1 MEKEHCQKVKLGL
14 RRLERTDDT
23 ILANSSEMLKANNS
37 EFYSFDLFAVGA
49 LKRAISLSKGFRILI
64 QDWNLVTARAI
75 LRLQLDT
82 LLRFSAGW
90 LVENPH
96 KFAEDVLSGKRIDKL
111 VDKDGNK
118 LRDNYLC
125 MELGKKYEWIP
136 RVYQQTSA
144 FVHLS
149 GRHII
154 SALSDFNDKGMS
166 NKITISAID
175 DKYPDSSYIEAVN
188 CFQET
193 TDIFLTYVKGWTIT
207 KDKSITKITTSRP

>member
-1 MEKEHCQKVKLGL
+1 MTKEHCQEVKSGL
-14 RRLERTDDT
+14 ERLERTDDT
-23 ILANSSEMLKANNS
+23 ILIDAVEMLKANNS

-49 LKRAISLSKGFRILI
+49 LKRAISLSKGFRVLI

-90 LVENPH
+90 LVDNPH

-111 VDKDGNK
+111 IDKTGNK

-125 MELGKKYEWIP
+125 AELGKKYEWIP
-136 RVYQQTSA
+136 RVYEQTSA

-154 SALSDFNDKGMS
+154 SALSNFNDTEMS
-166 NKITISAID
+166 NRITISAAD
-175 DKYPDSSYIEAVN
+175 DNYPNSSYIEAVD

-193 TDIFLTYVKGWTIT
+193 TNIFLTYIKGWTIT
-207 KDKSITKITTSRP
+207 KDTSIKR